1 MLRYSK
7 PYGAFYILALLVSN
21 AASAQPP
28 HKVMTVAHTCK
39 LQAAAT
45 EVLALKF
52 EAIDQNTTIT
62 SKLPGPAVLPETRT
76 YRAEVLRVYKSL
88 AALRAGQTVVIQDF
102 TGIGKASPGSASGGV
117 IAETVF
123 LAPMNNGNFRFA
135 ALERS
140 FKPID
145 RKLCH
150 EPEPASRQVAGKSMP
165 MGQH

>member
-1 MLRYSK
+1 MARYSK
-7 PYGAFYILALLVSN
+7 ALGAFTLLALFVSN
-21 AASAQPP
+21 TASAQPP
-28 HKVMTVAHTCK
+28 RKVMTIAHTCK

-52 EAIDQNTTIT
+52 EATDQSTTIK

-76 YRAEVLRVYKSL
+76 YRAEVLRVYKSI

-102 TGIGKASPGSASGGV
+102 TGIAVASPGSASGSV

-150 EPEPASRQVAGKSMP
+150 EQPPPSRQIAGKKSDL
-165 MGQH
+165 GQH